1 MGAEKR
7 SRMSLRDEVRG
18 GRTRGRAGRALAAWG
33 IALAVVAGGACS
45 NTPPSM
51 PPPEPPVAEPY
62 VIGVTDQLLI
72 SVWKNPELGAS
83 VVVRSD
89 GKVSIPLLDDVQ
101 AAGLT
106 PEELKE
112 VVTERLAEFIT
123 APHVTVMVQQ
133 MNSRTVSLM
142 GAGAVR
148 QGLVPLGRRMR
159 VLDAIVAMGGFSV
172 WAKKNR
178 VTVLRETP
186 AGREE
191 YRFNYEA
198 YVDGKAPGTNLLLQP
213 GDTII
218 VPD

>member
-1 MGAEKR
+1 
-7 SRMSLRDEVRG
+7 MSLRDDIRG
-18 GRTRGRAGRALAAWG
+18 GEPGARAPRARSAW
-33 IALAVVAGGACS
+33 VVAFVVAASLACS
-45 NTPPSM
+45 NTPPSL
-51 PPPEPPVAEPY
+51 PPPEPAVAEPY
-62 VIGVTDQLLI
+62 VIGVTDQLLVT
-72 SVWKNPELGAS
+72 VWKNPELGAS

-89 GKVSIPLLDDVQ
+89 GKISIPLLDDVQ

-112 VVTERLAEFIT
+112 VITERLAEFIT

-133 MNSRTVSLM
+133 MNSRSVSLM

-148 QGLVPLGRRMR
+148 QGLVPLGRKMR
-159 VLDAIVAMGGFSV
+159 VLDAIVAMGGFSI

-186 AGREE
+186 EGRRE
-191 YRFNYEA
+191 YRFNYDA
-198 YVDGKAPGTNLLLQP
+198 YVDGKAPGTNLLLVP